1 MVYLRRL
8 VLTAILMAVL
18 GTTVQADD
26 VRVGGLMANVPSLFS
41 RTKTEELEKIY
52 EDKSSG
58 RKVEF
63 LGFDAEGSKSAT
75 DPAFIK
81 LIIDFL
87 KIRLGGQSHVLET
100 QPITGFGAPM
110 IGVFIHRSEG
120 DQRVAVRAYAIVV
133 SGQGNMIILSQPNVS
148 DPRKD
153 AILDTVARTIQ
164 VAAPGH

>member
-87 KIRLGGQSHVLET
+87 KIRLGGQQSRQYLIEDLMVGFIIVIRIMV
-100 QPITGFGAPM
+100 ITL
-110 IGVFIHRSEG
+110 RE
-120 DQRVAVRAYAIVV
+120 V
-133 SGQGNMIILSQPNVS
+133 SGCSYPYFPGFRLGSWFGYWWRCFFFILFFVS
-148 DPRKD
+148 FSSVP
-153 AILDTVARTIQ
+153 LVL
-164 VAAPGH
+164 PP